1 MFSTIFL
8 GKCVPAL
15 QKIKNQAMIANIR
28 NILMDSIMRFKRLSS
43 LVAGVVMCTV
53 AHADNALLRYPAVR
67 HFVRYMVDHDHYSQS
82 ELVAALKLA
91 QFQPQIIESMDKPYE
106 KKTWDVYKALFLTP
120 QRVQTGVEFWQ
131 ANANTLAR
139 AQKEY
144 GVPAEMI
151 VAILGVETQYGKRQG
166 EYRVLDALTTLA
178 FHYPK
183 RSDYFTRELREYFLL
198 CRERHVS
205 PTQYIGSYAGAI
217 GQPQFMPSSY
227 RLFAVDFAGHGRRDL
242 VNDNQ
247 DVIGSVANYFREHG
261 WVANEYVAQ
270 PAIVAVPQPEH
281 LAVNSKRADYLYPK
295 LMAEGV
301 KPVSNT
307 PGHPDHAG
315 VIELTTDKGAEYWL
329 AYPNFY
335 VITRYNSSPQY
346 ALVVYLLAQQ
356 LREQRMLALKQA
368 TTHNHA
374 YS

>member
-1 MFSTIFL
+1 M
-8 GKCVPAL
+8 
-15 QKIKNQAMIANIR
+15 Q
-28 NILMDSIMRFKRLSS
+28 FKRFLCVAAL
-43 LVAGVVMCTV
+43 LVSAIV
-53 AHADNALLRYPAVR
+53 HADNALIQRPAVR
-67 HFVRYMVDHDHYSQS
+67 HFIDYMVTHDHYSKS
-82 ELVAALKLA
+82 DLIAALKLA
-91 QFQPQIIESMDKPYE
+91 QFQPQIIESMEKPYE

-131 ANANTLAR
+131 ANADVLER

-183 RSDYFTRELREYFLL
+183 RSAYFTKELREYFLL
-198 CRERHVS
+198 CRERKVS
-205 PTQYIGSYAGAI
+205 PTEYIGSYAGAI

-242 VNDNQ
+242 VNDNK
-247 DVIGSVANYFREHG
+247 DVIGSVANYFKKHG
-261 WVANEYVAQ
+261 WIPNENVAQ
-270 PAIVAVPQPEH
+270 LATLANPQQGN
-281 LAVNSKRADYLYPK
+281 LTMNSKQADYLYPNLIAK
-295 LMAEGV
+295 GV
-301 KPVSNT
+301 KPITTMPN
-307 PGHPDHAG
+307 HPDHAG
-315 VIELTTDKGAEYWL
+315 VIELTTADNGAEYWL

-356 LREQRMLALKQA
+356 LREQRILALKRA
-368 TTHNHA
+368 NANNHA
-374 YS
+374 YA

>member
-1 MFSTIFL
+1 
-8 GKCVPAL
+8 
-15 QKIKNQAMIANIR
+15 
-28 NILMDSIMRFKRLSS
+28 MRFKRFFFVMAVLFVSE
-43 LVAGVVMCTV
+43 VVQ
-53 AHADNALLRYPAVR
+53 ADNALLYRPAVR
-67 HFVRYMVDHDHYSQS
+67 HFIDYMVTHDHYNKND
-82 ELVAALKLA
+82 LVAALKLA
-91 QFQPQIIESMDKPYE
+91 QFQPQILESMEKPYE
-106 KKTWDVYKALFLTP
+106 KKTWDVYKTLFLTQ

-131 ANANTLAR
+131 ANADVLAR

-183 RSDYFTRELREYFLL
+183 RSEYFTKELREYFLL
-198 CRERHVS
+198 CRERKVP

-242 VNDNQ
+242 VNDNK
-247 DVIGSVANYFREHG
+247 DVIGSVANYFKKHG
-261 WVANEYVAQ
+261 WKPNENVAQ
-270 PAIVAVPQPEH
+270 LATLVGSQHEH
-281 LAVNSKRADYLYPK
+281 LAMNSKQADYSYFNLVAK
-295 LMAEGV
+295 GV
-301 KPVSNT
+301 KPVNNVSN
-307 PGHPDHAG
+307 HPDRAG
-315 VIELTTDKGAEYWL
+315 VIELTTNKGAEYWL

-356 LREQRMLALKQA
+356 LREQRILALKRA
-368 TTHNHA
+368 NVHHHA
-374 YS
+374 YA